1 MIEKIKPYLEHVKG
15 NTYCIVTSGC
25 RIPLYKINE
34 TDAIMIDSGY
44 KSDWDGILSLL
55 QEENLNI
62 TSLLIS
68 HVHPDHIG
76 NNVNL
81 RNKFGTKIYTS
92 LFTAAVYA
100 NPLNTM
106 TLTSGNITYRTLKST
121 RNFYMPDEIIDWT
134 APSVTVD
141 GIEFGIIQLPGH
153 CAEQMGFV
161 TPDNVAYIADQLLS
175 NQLIEN
181 ISIPYCTSLEQSLE
195 STEKLLE
202 MNYDKYIL
210 AHNEVVDDIRELAEK
225 NRKNMFEKAEFI
237 ESLVECSVTKTE
249 LVAIFLKKTGKAL
262 DDFRKVNGIMH
273 NLTAVVG
280 YLVDEGRL
288 VETTRDGSVYY
299 SRNTHAD
306 SQK

>member
-81 RNKFGTKIYTS
+81 RNQFGTKIYTS

-106 TLTSGNITYRTLKST
+106 TLTSGNITYRTLAST
-121 RNFYMPDEIIDWT
+121 RSFYLPDEIIDWT
-134 APSVTVD
+134 ASSVTVD
-141 GIEFGIIQLPGH
+141 GVTFSILQLPGH

-161 TPDNVAYIADQLLS
+161 TPDNVAYVADQLLS
-175 NQLIEN
+175 LQLIEN
-181 ISIPYCTSLEQSLE
+181 LSIPYFTSPEQNLE
-195 STEKLLE
+195 SIDKLLE
-202 MNYDKYIL
+202 TNYDKYIL
-210 AHNEVVDDIRELAEK
+210 AHNEVVDDIRKLAEI
-225 NRKNMFEKAEFI
+225 NRNNIFEKTEFI
-237 ESLVECSVTKTE
+237 EQLVEGKVTKTE
-249 LVAIFLKKTGKAL
+249 LVAIFLKKTGKEL
-262 DDFRKVNGIMH
+262 DSFRKVNGITH
-273 NLTAVVG
+273 NLTAIVA
-280 YLVDEGRL
+280 YLVDQGRL
-288 VETTRDGSVYY
+288 IETTSNGAVYY
-299 SRNTHAD
+299 SR
-306 SQK
+306 KK